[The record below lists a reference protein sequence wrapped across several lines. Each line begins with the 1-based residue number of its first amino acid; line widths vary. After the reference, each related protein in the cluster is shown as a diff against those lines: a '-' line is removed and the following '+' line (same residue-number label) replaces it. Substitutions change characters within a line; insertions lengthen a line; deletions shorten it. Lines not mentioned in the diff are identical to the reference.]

1 MSELTGNEQD
11 RLAGGH
17 GGPDHATG
25 RAGGSGHGGSGHG
38 GSGALADGRDIL
50 ADLRA
55 AYAQDLDP
63 SQRSALTSWLA
74 FTTTFGGV
82 RIITHAIRSGRGPF
96 RNLSVGGEHLHHYI
110 WGILGLS
117 MVGAVAVRGDR
128 AAVQHPLVAT
138 AYGSSLGL
146 IVDEFALLL
155 DLKDVYW
162 QKQGR
167 ISVDVGTTTIGAAGV
182 YFTAVPLA
190 RQFARRRQA
199 RK

>member
-1 MSELTGNEQD
+1 MSELTANS
-11 RLAGGH
+11 
-17 GGPDHATG
+17 
-25 RAGGSGHGGSGHG
+25 RA
-38 GSGALADGRDIL
+38 ALADL
-50 ADLRA
+50 HA

-63 SQRSALTSWLA
+63 HQRSAFTSWLA

-82 RIITHAIRSGRGPF
+82 RTVTHAIRAGRGPF

-117 MVGAVAVRGDR
+117 AIGAVAVRGDK

-155 DLKDVYW
+155 DLRDVYW

-167 ISVDVGTTTIGAAGV
+167 VSVDVGAITIGTAGI
-182 YFTAVPLA
+182 YFTALPLA
-190 RQFARRRQA
+190 RQYARRRRA
-199 RK
+199 RRVPAAATPTSGPAA

>member
-1 MSELTGNEQD
+1 MIDLTES
-11 RLAGGH
+11 
-17 GGPDHATG
+17 
-25 RAGGSGHGGSGHG
+25 RAVLS
-38 GSGALADGRDIL
+38 
-50 ADLRA
+50 DLRA

-63 SQRSALTSWLA
+63 SQRSAFTSWLA

-82 RIITHAIRSGRGPF
+82 RMITHAIRAGRGPF
-96 RNLSVGGEHLHHYI
+96 RNMSLGGEHLHHYV

-117 MVGAVAVRGDR
+117 VVGAVAVRGDR

-167 ISVDVGTTTIGAAGV
+167 ISVDVGTTTIGAAGI
-182 YFTAVPLA
+182 YFTAIPLA
-190 RQFARRRQA
+190 RQFLRRRQA

>member
-1 MSELTGNEQD
+1 MSEPTGNEQN
-11 RLAGGH
+11 RL
-17 GGPDHATG
+17 
-25 RAGGSGHGGSGHG
+25 
-38 GSGALADGRDIL
+38 GAGRDVL

-55 AYAQDLDP
+55 AYAEDLDP
-63 SQRSALTSWLA
+63 SQRSALMSWLA

-117 MVGAVAVRGDR
+117 VVGAVAVRGDR

-162 QKQGR
+162 EKQGR
-167 ISVDVGTTTIGAAGV
+167 ISVDVGTTLIGTVGV
-182 YFTAVPLA
+182 YLTATPLA